1 MLFCFFSESPA
12 NESGCVEQSGTN
24 SAAVNV
30 RARTALTHGQP
41 FLPLVMQSTILK
53 EELDDIRLAVLN
65 GYDQRRAT
73 FRRDQSQSTAI
84 GMGLVPV
91 TLRITERRRHPRR
104 CPGY

>member
-1 MLFCFFSESPA
+1 
-12 NESGCVEQSGTN
+12 
-24 SAAVNV
+24 
-30 RARTALTHGQP
+30 
-41 FLPLVMQSTILK
+41 MQSTILK